1 MSRTEIAPMY
11 KHILITTDGS
21 DLARKGVDHGLSL
34 AKSLAAKVTVVTVT
48 EPFPI
53 YVGEGWALRPDDLER
68 YDVDQVKHAQ
78 DLFQPIEAS
87 AERLGVACQT
97 RHVPGRRPAEAILDV
112 AAEQDCSLIVMASHG
127 RRGLGRLLLGS
138 QTQEVVSHS
147 PIPVLVI
154 R

>member
-1 MSRTEIAPMY
+1 MY

-21 DLARKGVDHGLSL
+21 ELARKGVDHGLSL
-34 AKSLAAKVTVVTVT
+34 AKSLDARVTVVTVT

-53 YVGEGWALRPDDLER
+53 YAGEGWALGPGDFER
-68 YDVDQVKHAQ
+68 YDADQVKFAQ
-78 DLFQPIEAS
+78 ELLDPIKAD
-87 AERLGVACQT
+87 AAKLGVACET

-112 AAEQDCSLIVMASHG
+112 AADQGCSLVVMASHG

-138 QTQEVVSHS
+138 QTSEVVSNS
-147 PIPVLVI
+147 PIPVLVV